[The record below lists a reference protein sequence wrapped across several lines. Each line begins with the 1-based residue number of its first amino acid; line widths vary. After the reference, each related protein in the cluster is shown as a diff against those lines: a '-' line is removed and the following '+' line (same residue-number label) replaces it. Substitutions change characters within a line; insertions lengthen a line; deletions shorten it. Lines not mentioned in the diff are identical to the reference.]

1 LSFVIVLFYQNA
13 EVTVDYNY
21 SELDYI
27 FACRNS
33 HRPVRYAVNAH
44 VYVRNLV
51 NLQSIVSLLLYP
63 CTIKCVLT
71 VAEIVVMQFV
81 SYLLSFF
88 LKLWALHNCL
98 QRRTTDSV
106 WLAVQEFLYSI
117 NIVALAYES
126 VMHTVAGA
134 PIVLPLAVRGMVHT
148 QRRN

>member
-1 LSFVIVLFYQNA
+1 
-13 EVTVDYNY
+13 
-21 SELDYI
+21 
-27 FACRNS
+27 
-33 HRPVRYAVNAH
+33 
-44 VYVRNLV
+44 
-51 NLQSIVSLLLYP
+51 
-63 CTIKCVLT
+63 